1 MPIFKSFSEQTT
13 ALSWTEKIG
22 YPVFIK
28 PIDSSGSRGV
38 SIIRKKHNFKQKFD
52 MAMNYS
58 SSKKNNY

>member
-28 PIDSSGSRGV
+28 PVDSSGSRGV

-52 MAMNYS
+52 KAMNYS
-58 SSKKNNY
+58 FQKKNNY